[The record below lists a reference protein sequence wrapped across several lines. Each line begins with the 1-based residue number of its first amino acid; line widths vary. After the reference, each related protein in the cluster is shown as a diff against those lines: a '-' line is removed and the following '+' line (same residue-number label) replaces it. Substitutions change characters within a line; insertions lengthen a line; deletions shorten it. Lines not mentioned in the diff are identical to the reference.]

1 MVERESLPKQ
11 VRERWI
17 NWVNQVPVFGFNS
30 RKYDLDL
37 VKEYFV
43 KILSDM
49 NDVTVAKKDNSYM
62 FLMTPRFKFLDVKK
76 YLTPD
81 LSYVGWCKAN
91 GCVMEKLV
99 FSYE

>member
-1 MVERESLPKQ
+1 
-11 VRERWI
+11 
-17 NWVNQVPVFGFNS
+17 
-30 RKYDLDL
+30 
-37 VKEYFV
+37 
-43 KILSDM
+43 M